1 MVHKAIKVPLYL
13 PGLPLVTPLS
23 AIHSQ
28 TVLSHTFKTVATHHR
43 GVMCAYRMFL

>member
-1 MVHKAIKVPLYL
+1 MVHKAIKVPLY
-13 PGLPLVTPLS
+13 LPLVTPLS